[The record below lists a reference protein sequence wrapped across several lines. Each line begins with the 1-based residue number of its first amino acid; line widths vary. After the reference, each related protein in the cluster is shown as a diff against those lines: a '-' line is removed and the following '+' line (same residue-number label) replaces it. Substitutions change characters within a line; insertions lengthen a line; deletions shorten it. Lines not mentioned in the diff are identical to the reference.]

1 MCAFLGNLPP
11 CGLKERLTSSFRTTK
26 GEEGDEQSE
35 LEMAKE
41 KAKKKTE
48 AAIQAL
54 AESKMAQKEANQQME
69 EKQAQWNQAYE
80 KVCLELQ
87 REEEIRYTEMVKVGV
102 IEIGVQM
109 KGGYH
114 LLPNTNPIKNENL

>member
-1 MCAFLGNLPP
+1 MCAFLGRLPAS
-11 CGLKERLTSSFRTTK
+11 GLRERLTSSFRAN
-26 GEEGDEQSE
+26 ELNEQTE
-35 LEMAKE
+35 LEAAKE

-54 AESKMAQKEANQQME
+54 AESNTAQKEANQQME
-69 EKQAQWNQAYE
+69 EKQGQRNQAYE

-102 IEIGVQM
+102 D
-109 KGGYH
+109 
-114 LLPNTNPIKNENL
+114 